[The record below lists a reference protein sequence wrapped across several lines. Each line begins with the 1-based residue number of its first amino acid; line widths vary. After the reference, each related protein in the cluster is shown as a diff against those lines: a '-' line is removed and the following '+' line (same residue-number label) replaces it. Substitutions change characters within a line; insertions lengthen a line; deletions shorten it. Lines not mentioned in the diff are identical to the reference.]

1 MNLSIPLVSQF
12 FFPLFFEGFFVC
24 VCVCVLF
31 FVCLFVCF
39 FFSFVG
45 CFFRQWV
52 VALASHRSGFIT
64 GGLIG

>member
-1 MNLSIPLVSQF
+1 M
-12 FFPLFFEGFFVC
+12 C
-24 VCVCVLF
+24 VCVFCFLF
-31 FVCLFVCF
+31 FCFFF